1 MNGYVLPE
9 TRVVKAVPFE
19 GLAMVYL
26 KFSLFLKT
34 NFVAGRHESSFG
46 PSGPEEAQHDNT

>member
-9 TRVVKAVPFE
+9 ARVVQAVPYE
-19 GLAMVYL
+19 GLAMIYL

-34 NFVAGRHESSFG
+34 NFVAGRYESSLG
-46 PSGPEEAQHDNT
+46 PSGPEEAQHDKT